1 MTSGNIIITIWEMAS
16 GYARTGSSRKPP
28 PIDMGKL
35 RRSHDAYN
43 IEISV
48 GATE

>member
-1 MTSGNIIITIWEMAS
+1 MAS
-16 GYARTGSSRKPP
+16 GYARTGSSRKPFSN
-28 PIDMGKL
+28 IYIGKL
-35 RRSHDAYN
+35 RRSRGAYN